1 MEYERHTEEKKAVAI
16 FLCLLIIGFAFLL
29 SVHRDPET
37 GQIAINAMVIAL
49 GLLVGVLVYLALTFR
64 GREHLFLRMRF
75 CVSCGRSIPFDAV
88 ICPYCRYDY
97 EKNFDK

>member
-1 MEYERHTEEKKAVAI
+1 MEYERNTEGKSALAI
-16 FLCLLIIGFAFLL
+16 FLGLVIIGLSFIL
-29 SVHRDPET
+29 SVDRNPQT
-37 GQIAINAMVIAL
+37 GQISINAMVIVL

-64 GREHLFLRMRF
+64 GRENLFLRMRF

-97 EKNFDK
+97 EKNFNR